1 MAVVAAS
8 APSTSAFTP
17 AERIESSNQENE
29 RADTFS
35 DLMAE
40 VNGVEVTC
48 VQAGSLIPAPSLGGT
63 AVYFYT
69 GQTISSPSLYIR
81 GARCF
86 HSLECTPFRD
96 SR

>member
-40 VNGVEVTC
+40 VNGTLVGEIFAMVWET
-48 VQAGSLIPAPSLGGT
+48 
-63 AVYFYT
+63 
-69 GQTISSPSLYIR
+69 SSANPTVAYETNVAMIYYLLKMR
-81 GARCF
+81 K
-86 HSLECTPFRD
+86 LK
-96 SR
+96 